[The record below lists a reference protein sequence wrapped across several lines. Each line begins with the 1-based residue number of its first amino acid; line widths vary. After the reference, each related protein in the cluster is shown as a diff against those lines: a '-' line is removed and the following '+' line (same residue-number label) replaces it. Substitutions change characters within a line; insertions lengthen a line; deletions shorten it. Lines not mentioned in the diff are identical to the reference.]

1 MFEEGRFDMGRRFR
15 RRATRSLEHELRLY
29 RPKPADDFFSQVTTR
44 ILADTPQRPARR
56 LSLAFAGA
64 LASLLVAALAAFG
77 GIGYAASAA
86 KGVARTAQQVVTP
99 KPKNAVGHSAA
110 ADQYVG
116 KVTICHHTG
125 SRTHPFVTIT
135 INRNAL
141 QAHLNHGDTLGPCT
155 GGILGAQATRGA
167 LGASAVGSSLPFAGF
182 GLLGVVLIGALALGT
197 GVALRRSSRT

>member
-1 MFEEGRFDMGRRFR
+1 MFEEGGFDMARRLR

-29 RPKPADDFFSQVTTR
+29 RPRPVDDFFRQVTTR
-44 ILADTPQRPARR
+44 ILADAPQRPARR

-64 LASLLVAALAAFG
+64 LASLLIAAFAAFG

-86 KGVARTAQQVVTP
+86 KGVARTAHQVVSP
-99 KPKNAVGHSAA
+99 DSKNAVGQLAA

-135 INRNAL
+135 INRSAL
-141 QAHLNHGDTLGPCT
+141 PAHLKHGDTEGPCT
-155 GGILGAQATRGA
+155 GTLGAQATRGG
-167 LGASAVGSSLPFAGF
+167 LGASAAGSSLPFAGF
-182 GLLGVVLIGALALGT
+182 GLLGVVLIGALTLGT